1 MINTQHPVDV
11 AIRYYKYTLSLFYIA
26 IIFGRKSTMN
36 SWIRSGR
43 NKRSMRRD
51 THKKMHTKFKTNGN
65 GLRAAER
72 RAIEQHISK
81 HALAAVGLCG
91 GADAAA
97 RRRAAKTNKT
107 TTKMHE
113 KIRFARMVRLLC
125 VSIVRSQFLYYFFF
139 LFVVL
144 DSHR

>member
-43 NKRSMRRD
+43 NKRSMRKD

-107 TTKMHE
+107 KTKN
-113 KIRFARMVRLLC
+113 ARKN
-125 VSIVRSQFLYYFFF
+125 
-139 LFVVL
+139 
-144 DSHR
+144 